1 MKRGFTIFWI
11 IYMLFFAIPFPMLL
25 YYNIKSET
33 DILELKDQSPWVAL
47 SLLGVSIIIWII
59 LLMGYFKRWFLQ
71 IFISKKNIEHIK
83 NKGVR
88 REAKILSAVKTS
100 SLNAKYNTY
109 ELELSFKNLADSEII
124 QKITVNDAKPH
135 ERRFEVDKKTG
146 VLLDRDMKHK
156 PYFIIATSDVSIN
169 ILRTILILLTW
180 LALLAGV
187 IWYYIYSYK
196 LESHG
201 MGWRFIGFGHPLIV
215 CALVLLFYKF
225 ISRLVFRKLLGDPDD
240 MTLIKFKGIKT
251 WAKVIR
257 VSQTGTYIN
266 EQPMIRFDLEYTDN
280 HKQLHRESL
289 KKIVDLLNLDST
301 KQEQV
306 GIFYLPDNPK
316 QIAFASDL
324 NEI

>member
-33 DILELKDQSPWVAL
+33 DISELKYENPWLAL
-47 SLLGVSIIIWII
+47 SLLAISIIIWTI
-59 LLMGYFKRWFLQ
+59 LLTGYFRRWFLQ
-71 IFISKKNIEHIK
+71 IFISKRNIEHIK
-83 NKGVR
+83 SKGVR

-100 SLNAKYNTY
+100 SPNAKYNTY
-109 ELELSFKNLADSEII
+109 DLELSFKNLADSDII
-124 QKITVNDAKPH
+124 QKTSVNDAKPH
-135 ERRFEVDKKTG
+135 ERRFEVDKKIG

-169 ILRTILILLTW
+169 ITRTTLILLAW
-180 LALLAGV
+180 LVLLGGV

-196 LESHG
+196 LESNG
-201 MGWRFIGFGHPLIV
+201 MGWRFISFGHPLIV
-215 CALVLLFYKF
+215 CALVLLLYKF
-225 ISRLVFRKLLGDPDD
+225 ISRLVFRKLLGGPDD

-289 KKIVDLLNLDST
+289 KKIVDLLNLDCT